1 LLVSLFWGYKNVAK
15 GSFFGSEVR
24 KYLTRRTPRK
34 TKAVIQW
41 LKHNVRFVPR
51 AAFNTLLSGAK
62 LLDKIMHIPD
72 DIEHQ
77 FR

>member
-1 LLVSLFWGYKNVAK
+1 MPPFVPTIFSRFDLYSNGCNV
-15 GSFFGSEVR
+15 
-24 KYLTRRTPRK
+24 L
-34 TKAVIQW
+34 KAVVEF
-41 LKHNVRFVPR
+41 LFLNDGYVPR